1 MQVLNI
7 VTFNNYYCKGGKTM
21 HVSLPYEIGT
31 ILKTIESGKVQY
43 DKIHHYIVG
52 EKIQVV
58 LELCYD
64 TSPRLSMP
72 VDIERLEKKW
82 TICDSNCKT

>member
-1 MQVLNI
+1 
-7 VTFNNYYCKGGKTM
+7 M

-31 ILKTIESGKVQY
+31 ILKTIESGKLQY

-52 EKIQVV
+52 KKIQVV